1 MDRVLRAIIHH
12 PIQLLVLIL
21 LPIAIGSV
29 VAFSLPRQ
37 YSATATL
44 LALHQY
50 GSLTATS
57 VDSANLDTQAGTQ
70 VTALNELLQSQS
82 FALDVAQEANLA
94 STLTAKVNADPI
106 SRNDAM
112 VTDISQHVI
121 AQAQGSDLFTITYT
135 GTNPQ
140 ITQRVVAAVLDHYQ
154 QVIQATVAS
163 EGQKLLGT
171 YQTQL
176 AQAQQSAQLTAA
188 AESDYT
194 LAHPLLTG
202 VALQQIPQY
211 QHLQAQALQAQQNL
225 QNIQVGITTLE
236 QDITNHAIVAASL
249 YKVLDGPL
257 VPTQPVSRLK
267 NLLLGTGAGV
277 AVGILAGALF
287 IALTVGRDRK
297 VYSSAELRKVT
308 SFPVV
313 MELPQLSPK
322 TVSVLVMMRR
332 RPGHPLSSNGR
343 PGK

>member
-29 VAFSLPRQ
+29 VAFRLPRQ

-57 VDSANLDTQAGTQ
+57 VDSVSLDTQAGTQ
-70 VTALNELLQSQS
+70 VTALNELLQSRS

-94 STLTAKVNADPI
+94 STLTAKISADPI

-121 AQAQGSDLFTITYT
+121 TQAQGSDLFTITYT

-194 LAHPLLTG
+194 QANPLLTG
-202 VALQQIPQY
+202 VALQQNPRY
-211 QHLQAQALQAQQNL
+211 QHLQAQAQQAQQNL

-236 QDITNHAIVAASL
+236 QDITTHAIVAASL

-267 NLLLGTGAGV
+267 SLLLGTGAGV

-287 IALTVGRDRK
+287 IALAAGRDRK
-297 VYSSAELRKVT
+297 VYSSLDLRKVT
-308 SFPVV
+308 PYPVV

-322 TVSVLVMMRR
+322 TVSVLVNDEET
-332 RPGHPLSSNGR
+332 P
-343 PGK
+343 